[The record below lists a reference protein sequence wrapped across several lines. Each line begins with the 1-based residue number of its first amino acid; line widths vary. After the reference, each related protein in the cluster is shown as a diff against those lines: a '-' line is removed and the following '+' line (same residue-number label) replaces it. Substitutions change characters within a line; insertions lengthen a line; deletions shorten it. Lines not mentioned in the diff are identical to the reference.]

1 MIDERSSRSHTVVRR
16 GVGSCGTPFS
26 AKSPPPLTRVA
37 STLSY
42 PFHLSTPPCASSTL
56 ASNSFIRVP
65 RCHRGS
71 GFSSRRSG
79 STANDEVSDGD
90 LHRLVALIQRRG
102 LHLDHALIGARPE
115 GSYLEHLDLEMQSIV
130 RSYGLGQRNS
140 SNPTPT
146 MRPTGLSSLS
156 TSRRMVIAA
165 VCHARR
171 QALEH

>member
-1 MIDERSSRSHTVVRR
+1 MIDERSSRSQTVMRR
-16 GVGSCGTPFS
+16 GFGSCGTPFS

-42 PFHLSTPPCASSTL
+42 PFHLSTPPCASRTL

-90 LHRLVALIQRRG
+90 LHRLVALIQCRG
-102 LHLDHALIGARPE
+102 LHLDHALIGARPG

-130 RSYGLGQRNS
+130 RSYGA
-140 SNPTPT
+140 
-146 MRPTGLSSLS
+146 RPAKFVESDAADANHGLSSLS

-165 VCHARR
+165 VCTARR